1 MNTGNSSCRK
11 IRWQGRF
18 RDGWMD
24 MPGLMSAPDRSGK
37 RRLTIMMA
45 NQRNMRPMI
54 CQIMDTQIIG
64 WKRGGYHRFS
74 KEGFGTQRCWIRE
87 GKDETETVNQPD
99 KDGFIKLTEGEQMK
113 IPFD

>member
-1 MNTGNSSCRK
+1 MERPQRREEWDKRKMKKCKIGERGNQKNEPRK
-11 IRWQGRF
+11 YE
-18 RDGWMD
+18 
-24 MPGLMSAPDRSGK
+24 
-37 RRLTIMMA
+37 T
-45 NQRNMRPMI
+45 NEI

-87 GKDETETVNQPD
+87 GKGETETVNQLD

>member
-1 MNTGNSSCRK
+1 MYPDNLFNHYDGEPRK
-11 IRWQGRF
+11 YE
-18 RDGWMD
+18 
-24 MPGLMSAPDRSGK
+24 
-37 RRLTIMMA
+37 T
-45 NQRNMRPMI
+45 NEI

-113 IPFD
+113 IPFEVFYLLHFYLEYGTGLCHLEIL